1 VRHVREGT
9 PAGGEIVK
17 KGAWAGMALLLLLA
31 GCSSVPFQPTVL
43 VPLEAGDPW
52 TVVRRFQERTPQ
64 RYQLLNTVV
73 FEYNFRKFS
82 GIGTVQVDSVSGV
95 FHAAGMNPMGVKLFE
110 LSGDGRSVTSHH
122 AMEALTQYGDI
133 AAAVGNDIRRIY
145 FDLVPGREALVRKR
159 TNKLVFRQRAGSGF
173 LEFLFGGA
181 AGELIEKNIPMKT
194 ASGGAYRTMSI
205 AISRE
210 NACPRVWSSKITNSV
225 TS

>member
-1 VRHVREGT
+1 M
-9 PAGGEIVK
+9 K

-31 GCSSVPFQPTVL
+31 GCSSVPFQPAVL

-52 TVVRRFQERTPQ
+52 NVVQRFQERMPQ

-110 LSGDGRSVTSHH
+110 LSGDGGSVTSHH

-159 TNKLVFRQRAGSGF
+159 TNKLVFRQRVGSGF
-173 LEFLFGGA
+173 LEFLFGGS
-181 AGELIEKNIPMKT
+181 AGELIEKKYSDENGIRWRV
-194 ASGGAYRTMSI
+194 SYYEYRDQQGKRLPQGVVFKNYEFGYQLTV
-205 AISRE
+205 RNKEFTFE
-210 NACPRVWSSKITNSV
+210 ND
-225 TS
+225 

>member
-1 VRHVREGT
+1 
-9 PAGGEIVK
+9 VK
-17 KGAWAGMALLLLLA
+17 TGAWVGTFLLLLIA

-52 TVVRRFQERTPQ
+52 NVVQRFQERTPQ

-95 FHAAGMNPMGVKLFE
+95 FHAAGLNPMGVKLFE

-122 AMEALTQYGDI
+122 AMETLTQYGDI

-181 AGELIEKNIPMKT
+181 AGELIEKKYSDENGIRWRV
-194 ASGGAYRTMSI
+194 SYYEYRDQQGKRLPQGVVFKNYEFGYQLTV
-205 AISRE
+205 RNKEFTFE
-210 NACPRVWSSKITNSV
+210 ND
-225 TS
+225 